1 MKFPTLACL
10 AALSVSAATG
20 PAFAGEN
27 SVMRIDLVP
36 GGSHTIYVN
45 GQEGSPALPVFRI
58 CLASPAGYSGALR
71 MTEANKGPAYG
82 SVEPMLPG
90 QCLFASGE
98 KLVVSLDTGPL
109 DTGPAE
115 EVSKRRATAWLTE
128 RIEAMRA
135 LPNPTEIDKI
145 RLKDFEDRLA
155 QMEASP
161 VIMDVDAFVETQETI
176 EELES
181 KESRTEKETLEL
193 VWAQYK
199 LASMMKTGGTFK
211 VTLVPQ

>member
-58 CLASPAGYSGALR
+58 CLYSPAGYSGALR

-98 KLVVSLDTGPL
+98 KLVVSLDTDLP
-109 DTGPAE
+109 DDE
-115 EVSKRRATAWLTE
+115 RARHQAAAWMTE
-128 RIEAMRA
+128 RVEALRA
-135 LPNPTEIDKI
+135 LPDPTEADKA
-145 RLKDFEDRLA
+145 LVKEFEDRLY
-155 QMEASP
+155 ETKAST
-161 VIMDVDAFVETQETI
+161 VITDVNAYLESQTI
-176 EELES
+176 VVELES
-181 KESRTEKETLEL
+181 KESLTDKEK
-193 VWAQYK
+193 AQLALSK
-199 LASMMKTGGTFK
+199 ARLASMTKTGGTFK

>member
-1 MKFPTLACL
+1 MKFPALACL
-10 AALSVSAATG
+10 AALFVSAATV
-20 PAFAGEN
+20 PAFAEEN
-27 SVMRIDLVP
+27 SILRIDLSP
-36 GGSHTIYVN
+36 GDSRTIYVN

-82 SVEPMLPG
+82 SIEPLSPG

-98 KLVVSLDTGPL
+98 KLVVNL

-115 EVSKRRATAWLTE
+115 EVSKRPATAWLTE

-161 VIMDVDAFVETQETI
+161 VIMDIDAYVETQETI

-181 KESRTEKETLEL
+181 KESRTEKETLKL

-199 LASMMKTGGTFK
+199 LASMMRTGGTFK